1 MVRRRVLSRGRTI
14 FRATLAVG
22 LVWAAWPTVA
32 AAVGT
37 STEVPAR
44 TAAAALPIT
53 LPPPSTVAVPVA
65 PAPEGPAPIPIPI
78 PTPVTEAPISS
89 PPAGPD
95 TTTPPASPPPPSEAP
110 APAPVASEP
119 SPVAQA
125 ICATDPV
132 IDAINRDRL
141 AAGVGRLCADAGL
154 AALAQA
160 WADQLAAGIPLAHQ
174 DLQSAIGHSRFVI
187 LGENIL
193 AGGGSPSPDAMEAA
207 WMASPKHAENCV
219 RPEFTVAGVGTAF
232 AAGRT
237 YVVVDFGG

>member
-1 MVRRRVLSRGRTI
+1 VSRGRTL
-14 FRATLAVG
+14 FRGVLVVG
-22 LVWAAWPTVA
+22 LVWSAWPTVA
-32 AAVGT
+32 AAVASSRAAPT
-37 STEVPAR
+37 R
-44 TAAAALPIT
+44 TATAPVPIT

-78 PTPVTEAPISS
+78 PVPTPVTEAPISS
-89 PPAGPD
+89 PPAVPD
-95 TTTPPASPPPPSEAP
+95 TTTPPASPPPPGEAP
-110 APAPVASEP
+110 APAQVAIEP

-141 AAGVGRLCADAGL
+141 AAGVGLLCADAGL

-160 WADQLAAGIPLAHQ
+160 WADHLAPGRPLAHQ
-174 DLQSAIGHSRFVI
+174 DLQSAIGNTRFVI

-193 AGGGSPSPDAMEAA
+193 AGGGNLSPAAMEAA

-219 RPEFTVAGVGTAF
+219 RPEFTVAGVGIAV

-237 YVVVDFGG
+237 YVVIDFGG